1 MAYTKIIGI
10 KEKKFSHIRDLYPK
24 PHKSHKINSQNS
36 LGHLKRDLLVL
47 ENMLGYRIQI
57 CTRNAAKTLS
67 SVKGG

>member
-47 ENMLGYRIQI
+47 ENMVTESKYVQEMQQKLF
-57 CTRNAAKTLS
+57 LL
-67 SVKGG
+67 